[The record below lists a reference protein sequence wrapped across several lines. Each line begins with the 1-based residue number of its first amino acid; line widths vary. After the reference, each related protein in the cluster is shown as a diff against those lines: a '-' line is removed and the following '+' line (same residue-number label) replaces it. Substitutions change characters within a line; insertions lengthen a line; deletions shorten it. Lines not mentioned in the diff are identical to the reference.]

1 MAWYNRIANL
11 LRSSRHSHDLE
22 RELEFHL
29 RERTDE
35 LRATGLGDDEAA
47 QEARRRFGNRT
58 VQKERAHDADVFAW
72 LESVVGDVRYALRA
86 LLHSPGFALVAIL
99 SLALGIGANT
109 AIFSLTNALVFKAL
123 PVSHPE
129 QLVSMTMARG
139 DDDNEFTNPLW
150 EQIRDNVNAFS
161 GAFAYADDRYNLSP
175 TGEVRYVNGAAVS
188 GDAFRTLGIHAA
200 QGRLIQPS
208 DDFRGCAGVAV
219 VSAGFAQRQFGSAAN
234 AVGQTLS
241 LNGHPFPVAG
251 VVPSGFDGME
261 VGRVAEIYT
270 PLCAEAIFNGPDV
283 LDQRARW
290 YLLLFARPKPGL
302 STAQVSAALA
312 AAAPGIF
319 KATLPPHWGAD
330 SKAEYL
336 KRTLAATPSPTGIS
350 DARTNY
356 RAALYFLLAAVSV
369 VLLIACANIANLLMA
384 RGAARQRE
392 ISIRLAIGA
401 GRRRVV
407 RQLLTESAILALIG
421 AGLGVLFAR
430 WAAQLLVG
438 VISVRGQALALDVG
452 LDGHVLAFTVGIAVL
467 TAFLFGLLPAWRA
480 TRVDPQAAMKSGGR
494 GIVTGDTRYRAGR
507 ALVVGQVALSLGLVS
522 IAALLM
528 NSFRQLVTQDP
539 GFDSRGVLLVDMNF
553 SKLTAGKDSASLLL
567 VNDQNQMVQTLRR
580 TPGVTAAA
588 AAFITPA
595 SGIGWND
602 FVVIPGYDLP
612 GGKLPMSY
620 FNQVSDGYFST
631 MHTTRLMGRVFTE
644 ADTRPGAPNVAIVN
658 KAAVD
663 QIFHGDNPIGHT
675 YHTKFGDTDGPSTE
689 IIGVV
694 ATEKYASMSEKPRA
708 TIYLPLGQGGES
720 PASISYVVRGAGNPA
735 TLIPAIKA
743 TAARMSPSIS
753 LEFRSLDAQ
762 ISSSLTRQR
771 LLATLSGFFGAIALL
786 LAVIGLYGTMSYT
799 VTRRRNEIG
808 IRMALGAAGPRVVQM
823 IVGEAGKLVAIGL
836 IGGLLLAL
844 ATTRYIST
852 FLYNLTPTD
861 PVTLTLSVLVL
872 GAVAMGAALL
882 PAWRAARVDP
892 MDALREE

>member
-1 MAWYNRIANL
+1 MAWYHRIANIF
-11 LRSSRHSHDLE
+11 RSNRHSAELE
-22 RELEFHL
+22 REIEFHL
-29 RERTDE
+29 RERADE

-47 QEARRRFGNRT
+47 AEARRRFGNRT
-58 VQKERAHDADVFAW
+58 VQKERARDADVFNW
-72 LESVVGDVRYALRA
+72 LESVLADGRYALRA
-86 LLHSPGFALVAIL
+86 LVASPGFALVAIL

-129 QLVSMTMARG
+129 QLVAINMGSADET
-139 DDDNEFTNPLW
+139 DFTNPLW
-150 EQIRDNVNAFS
+150 EQIRDHVTAFS
-161 GAFAYADDRYNLSP
+161 GVFAYSGQRYNLSP
-175 TGEVRYVNGAAVS
+175 TGEVRYVNGAEVS
-188 GDAFRTLGIHAA
+188 GDAFGTLGIHAA

-208 DDFRGCAGVAV
+208 DDFRGCPGVAV
-219 VSAGFAQRQFGSAAN
+219 VSTGFAQRQFGSAAN
-234 AVGQTLS
+234 AVGRTLS

-251 VVPSGFDGME
+251 VVPAGFDGME
-261 VGRVAEIYT
+261 VGRIAEIYT
-270 PLCAEAIFNGPDV
+270 PLCAEAIFRGPNV
-283 LDQRARW
+283 LDIRARW
-290 YLLLFARPKPGL
+290 FLTLFGRPKPGL
-302 STAQVSAALA
+302 SIAQVSAALA

-319 KATLPPHWGAD
+319 RATLPPHWGAD
-330 SKAEYL
+330 SKAQYL
-336 KRTLAATPSPTGIS
+336 KRTLAAAPSPTGIS

-356 RAALYFLLAAVSV
+356 SAALYFLLAAVGV

-407 RQLLTESAILALIG
+407 RQLLTESMILAVLG
-421 AGLGVLFAR
+421 ASLGVLFAR
-430 WAAQLLVG
+430 WAAQSLVG

-452 LDGHVLAFTVGIAVL
+452 LDGRVLAFTVGVAVV
-467 TAFLFGLLPAWRA
+467 TALLFGLLPAWRA

-494 GIVTGDTRYRAGR
+494 GIVDGDTRYRAGR

-522 IAALLM
+522 VAALLM
-528 NSFRQLVTQDP
+528 NSFRKLVTQDP
-539 GFDSRGVLLVDMNF
+539 GFDSRGALLVDMNF
-553 SKLTAGKDSASLLL
+553 SKLTAGKDSASLVLL
-567 VNDQNQMVQTLRR
+567 NDQNQMVQDLRQ
-580 TPGVTAAA
+580 TPGVSAAA

-631 MHTTRLMGRVFTE
+631 MHTTLLMGRVFTE
-644 ADTRPGAPNVAIVN
+644 ADTRPGAPNVAVLN

-663 QIFHGDNPIGHT
+663 QLFRGENPIGHT
-675 YHTKFGDTDGPSTE
+675 YRTKFGDTEGAPTE

-708 TIYLPLGQGGES
+708 TIYLPLGQGGDT
-720 PASISYVVRGAGNPA
+720 PASISYVVRGTGNPA
-735 TLIPAIKA
+735 ALIPAVQA

-753 LEFRSLDAQ
+753 LEFRTLDDQ
-762 ISSSLTRQR
+762 ISASLTQQR

-823 IVGEAGKLVAIGL
+823 IVGEAGKLVVIGL
-836 IGGLLLAL
+836 GAGVLLAL
-844 ATTRYIST
+844 ATTRYIGS
-852 FLYNLTPTD
+852 FLFDLTPTD
-861 PVTLTLSVLVL
+861 PMTLAISVALL